1 MKVIEF
7 IEVLNLN
14 KGKALKFLY
23 KQNAFVA
30 ANYHLTEIKNVLFE
44 TTDCGGKRNT
54 WEETHFQLWE
64 NPEEAGKVDFMTTD
78 KILSIVTKVDGINP
92 LKKSTE
98 LKMEYG
104 NEGFNTGVMPVQDI
118 EIYQDEV
125 IVKLF
130 EEAARCKANDVCGI
144 LDAEVVEEKKE
155 ACCTTDACCS

>member
-1 MKVIEF
+1 MKVVEF
-7 IEVLNLN
+7 IEVLNVN

-23 KQNAFVA
+23 KKNAYVE
-30 ANYHLTEIKNVLFE
+30 ANYHLTEVKNVLFD

-64 NPEEAGKVDFMTTD
+64 NPEEVGKLDFMTTD
-78 KILSIVTKVDGINP
+78 KILSILDKVDGINP
-92 LKKSTE
+92 IKGSTE
-98 LKMEYG
+98 LKFEYG
-104 NEGFNTGVMPVQDI
+104 NAGLNTGIMPVEDI
-118 EIYQDEV
+118 EVLQHEV

-144 LDAEVVEEKKE
+144 LQEEEKKE

>member
-1 MKVIEF
+1 MKVVKF
-7 IEVLNLN
+7 IEVLNVN

-23 KQNAFVA
+23 KQNAYVEP
-30 ANYHLTEIKNVLFE
+30 NYHLTEVKNVLFD

-64 NPEEAGKVDFMTTD
+64 NPEEAGKLDFMTTD
-78 KILSIVTKVDGINP
+78 KILSILDKVDGLNP
-92 LKKSTE
+92 IKGLTE
-98 LKMEYG
+98 LKFEYG
-104 NEGFNTGVMPVQDI
+104 NAEFNTGVMPVEDI
-118 EIYQDEV
+118 EVLQHEV

-144 LDAEVVEEKKE
+144 AQEEEKKE